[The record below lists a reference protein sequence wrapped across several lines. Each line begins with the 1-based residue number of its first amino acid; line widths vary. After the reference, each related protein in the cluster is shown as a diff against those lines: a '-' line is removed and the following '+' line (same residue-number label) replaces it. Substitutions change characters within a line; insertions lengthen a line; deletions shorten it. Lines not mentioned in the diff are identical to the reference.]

1 MKYDIES
8 LKRKM
13 LVKYPFFG
21 SVIADVNYQ
30 EDKSLSTAG
39 TNGETIYYNPNYL
52 NNLSTEEQTFV
63 FAHEVCHIAF
73 NHILRSEGK
82 DVNLWNIATD
92 GVINQFLKRDGLKIP
107 NGRVDIAE
115 AINYDAEQLYE
126 KLLQEQQ
133 QKQGNNQNNQ
143 NHQNQHDNS
152 NSNNQKN
159 GNSQNSNN
167 EQQGND
173 SQEQGSGKSQNGQD
187 NNQTSSNSKNSE
199 KDSQEQNI
207 QQENP
212 NQNSNL
218 DNKNNQSNKNSQN
231 ENQDDH
237 QKGSSGQNNE
247 NSQSSEDS
255 QEQNNVQDNGQK
267 NDQQDSQKQNNN
279 SNQNSENGEQNN
291 SSKEQNQEI
300 GEQNN
305 QSTNSQSQGGQNGQQ
320 SDGSK
325 DSTSEQNSGDES
337 SQPSDNHSTNNDDSL
352 DSKEYK
358 DVGHDTHSMWEEAVK
373 KHKEQEKNKEKK
385 NNKINKEIK
394 NDKDNDDF
402 KKKQEELENMG
413 EKNAFKKNLEDRK
426 KQLEELKEALSKLA
440 SQAGSFSNEDVRK
453 VENIGISKPLID
465 WRYVLKE
472 AIKYDVDWSYQNA
485 TIEDG
490 VITPN
495 LEEQPKPETEI
506 VLDTSGSISEVLL
519 KNFLRECKNILQQSR
534 LKVGCFDTRFYGF
547 HEIRT
552 EQDIENMKFVG
563 GGGTDFNVAVKA
575 FTRRVE
581 NKIIF
586 TDGEA
591 AMPYMP
597 IDAIWIVFGQIQIYP
612 MGGRVIY
619 ITPEQLNKLYK
630 SDFND
635 NVRKRTR

>member
-1 MKYDIES
+1 MNYDIKS
-8 LKRKM
+8 IKNKM

-21 SVIADVNYQ
+21 SVIADVKYE
-30 EDKSLSTAG
+30 EDKSLGTAG
-39 TNGETIYYNPNYL
+39 TNGQIIYYNPDYL
-52 NNLSTEEQTFV
+52 NGLSKEEQTFV

-82 DVNLWNIATD
+82 DVSLWNIATD
-92 GVINQFLKRDGLKIP
+92 GVINQFLKRDGLKMP
-107 NGRVDIAE
+107 EGGVDIAD

-126 KLLQEQQ
+126 KLLQEKQQ
-133 QKQGNNQNNQ
+133 NQENQ
-143 NHQNQHDNS
+143 QNSQEHQNQQNNS
-152 NSNNQKN
+152 NSNNHQKN
-159 GNSQNSNN
+159 DNNQNGKNAQQSDGSQKQNS
-167 EQQGND
+167 E
-173 SQEQGSGKSQNGQD
+173 KSQNDQD
-187 NNQTSSNSKNSE
+187 NNQPSSN
-199 KDSQEQNI
+199 
-207 QQENP
+207 
-212 NQNSNL
+212 
-218 DNKNNQSNKNSQN
+218 NK
-231 ENQDDH
+231 
-237 QKGSSGQNNE
+237 NNE

-255 QEQNNVQDNGQK
+255 QEQSNNQNNSQINAQQNNSKSNNNQK
-267 NDQQDSQKQNNN
+267 NDN
-279 SNQNSENGEQNN
+279 SQNSKNN
-291 SSKEQNQEI
+291 
-300 GEQNN
+300 
-305 QSTNSQSQGGQNGQQ
+305 QQ

-325 DSTSEQNSGDES
+325 ENASQQDISDTKNSQQSDKQSKDS
-337 SQPSDNHSTNNDDSL
+337 NNDD
-352 DSKEYK
+352 KKYK

-373 KHKEQEKNKEKK
+373 KHKEQEQNKEKK
-385 NNKINKEIK
+385 NNEINKEIK
-394 NDKDNDDF
+394 NFSEKDDF

-413 EKNAFKKNLEDRK
+413 EKKAFKKNLEDRK
-426 KQLEELKEALSKLA
+426 KQLEELKEAISKLA
-440 SQAGSFSNEDVRK
+440 SQAGSTFNENVREI
-453 VENIGISKPLID
+453 ENIGISKPLID
-465 WRYVLKE
+465 WRYILRE

-506 VLDTSGSISEVLL
+506 VLDTSGSISDVLL

-534 LKVGCFDTRFYGF
+534 LKVGCFDTKFYGF

-563 GGGTDFNVAVKA
+563 GGGTDFNAAVKA

-597 IDAIWIVFGQIQIYP
+597 IDAIWIVFGQVNIYP

-619 ITPEQLNKLYK
+619 ITPEQLDKLYGF
-630 SDFND
+630 DFNA